1 MIRRYFTRVRRKFQ
15 ELSWLITSESVA
27 VEWVSEDMGIIRGEV
42 IFLEGTRLDFRELVT
57 EQTIDYRFQYMDR
70 NNVLITRWDTAPHH
84 REIRTFPY
92 HLQPSQGVSESEKM
106 NVVKVLDLVAI
117 MVVNNLSSIEE

>member
-15 ELSWLITSESVA
+15 AFSWLITSESVA
-27 VEWVSEDMGIIRGEV
+27 YEWVSEDMGIIRGEV
-42 IFLEGTRLDFRELVT
+42 VFLDGTRLDFRELVT

-92 HLQPSQGVSESEKM
+92 HLHTLQGKSESEKM
-106 NVVKVLDLVAI
+106 NIIKVLDRVAI
-117 MVVNNLSSIEE
+117 MVVNNLSGIEA